1 MRSFRHP
8 PRSHG
13 ETRLP
18 EGASSRIATIGRGSS
33 PVRTGLTA
41 QILTVPGGTVI
52 AGESSEDQVML
63 RSMLRVSGPSLRAVA
78 PFGLGEAGKAMRR
91 LLTPRQQ
98 RTLAALATRIHAEP
112 RQILY
117 REGAPAGSI
126 FICGE
131 GALKAFRDL
140 PSGKRR
146 ILAFMFADDACGLA
160 ENGRYVNTVQTLSK
174 ATCYR
179 ISIDALVPVLQQDAE
194 LQWQFLCKIT
204 HELRES
210 QRRAL
215 VVGRRSAAGR
225 FAMFLK
231 MLERRIPERAKH
243 TISLPMNRSEI
254 ADYLGLSLESVSRAT
269 RQLAREK
276 IIEFHG
282 VHEVRVLDRP
292 KLERLA
298 SNL

>member
-1 MRSFRHP
+1 VHQ
-8 PRSHG
+8 
-13 ETRLP
+13 T
-18 EGASSRIATIGRGSS
+18 SR
-33 PVRTGLTA
+33 
-41 QILTVPGGTVI
+41 VP
-52 AGESSEDQVML
+52 
-63 RSMLRVSGPSLRAVA
+63 GPSLRAVV
-78 PFGLGEAGKAMRR
+78 PFGLGDPGKVMRR

-98 RTLAALATRIHAEP
+98 RTLAALATRINAEP

-126 FICGE
+126 FICGD

-146 ILAFMFADDACGLA
+146 ILAFMFADDAFGLA
-160 ENGRYVNTVQTLSK
+160 ENGRYVNTVQALKKT
-174 ATCYR
+174 TCYR
-179 ISIDALVPVLQQDAE
+179 IAIEALVPVLQQDAE
-194 LQWQFLCKIT
+194 LQWHFLCKIT

-215 VVGRRSAAGR
+215 AVGRRSATGR

-231 MLERRIPERAKH
+231 MLERRTQESPKNS
-243 TISLPMNRSEI
+243 ISLPMSRSEI

-269 RQLAREK
+269 AQLVREQV
-276 IIEFHG
+276 IEFRG
-282 VHEVRVLDRP
+282 AHEVRVIDRP
-292 KLERLA
+292 KLEKLA